1 MPFQIVRDD
10 IKTMQVDAIVSIG
23 HIPAGEENKDLTG
36 QPFSGRK
43 SLWGR
48 AGRGYHEYGCA
59 RLTRARGI
67 PAKYIIHITEPAY
80 QDGQH
85 IDEAEIGQ
93 VYQDCMEAAAARKCR
108 SLAVP
113 LLTAD
118 PAEPLRETV
127 LKTAVSEIGRFLLD
141 HDMMIY
147 LAVDVCDSFRI
158 GQELMTDVSGYI
170 DWHYGQSHPSR
181 RAGAPT
187 EASLADADMLP
198 PLNAAAPSPSLAF
211 SRPAAGAVPSGLKE
225 RVEALDESFSQ
236 ALLRLIDEKGMTD
249 VECYRGANID
259 RKLFSKIR
267 SNPSYKPSKP
277 TAIAFA
283 ISLRLDLDETRDFL
297 MKAGF
302 ALSHSSKFDII
313 IEYFIQSGNYNIFE
327 INEVLFA
334 FDQVLLGG

>member
-1 MPFQIVRDD
+1 
-10 IKTMQVDAIVSIG
+10 
-23 HIPAGEENKDLTG
+23 
-36 QPFSGRK
+36 
-43 SLWGR
+43 
-48 AGRGYHEYGCA
+48 
-59 RLTRARGI
+59 
-67 PAKYIIHITEPAY
+67 
-80 QDGQH
+80 
-85 IDEAEIGQ
+85 
-93 VYQDCMEAAAARKCR
+93 MEAAAARNCR

-113 LLTAD
+113 LLTAG
-118 PAEPLRETV
+118 PAEPLREAV
-127 LKTAVSEIGRFLLD
+127 LKTAVSEIGRFLLE
-141 HDMMIY
+141 HDMMIC

-158 GQELMTDVSGYI
+158 GRELMTDVSGYI
-170 DWHYGQSHPSR
+170 DRHYGQSHPSR

-187 EASLADADMLP
+187 EASLADAEYMFP
-198 PLNAAAPSPSLAF
+198 PLNAAAPSPALAF
-211 SRPAAGAVPSGLKE
+211 SRPAAGAVPPGLKE
-225 RVEALDESFSQ
+225 RVAALDESFSQ